1 MENNNMKIEI
11 PVWTDERS
19 KTFLNNISNCLWK
32 ILDGIGYIGEIL
44 IINLPRRLNNAP
56 SLFKLIFGIISNIT
70 LFLISGG
77 SLEGSFIGGDVY
89 LQFLL
94 LLIPELFIFFA
105 SVSYKENSYI
115 TAILNGF
122 CYAIPFSVFIIFG
135 LFFIV
140 TVGYIGLLTL
150 LGSLSSLLA
159 ICIGLDTIQMV
170 YLLIKTKASKLNKFY
185 TVCYRIVPAIAGTC
199 VLFALS
205 IFGFAFGIYGVYLTI
220 INSILWES
228 LLREPFINAIEPF
241 ANAICPFGWF
251 F

>member
-1 MENNNMKIEI
+1 MKIEI
-11 PVWTDERS
+11 PVWTEERS
-19 KTFLNNISNCLWK
+19 QTLLNNISNCLWK
-32 ILDGIGYIGEIL
+32 IFCGIGEIL

-56 SLFKLIFGIISNIT
+56 SLFKLIFGIISSTI
-70 LFLISGG
+70 LWLSFDSGG
-77 SLEGSFIGGDVY
+77 
-89 LQFLL
+89 LL
-94 LLIPELFIFFA
+94 LLFLVFPAICIIGFSE
-105 SVSYKENSYI
+105 KENTS
-115 TAILNGF
+115 AIFLNVF
-122 CYAIPFSVFIIFG
+122 CYTIPFSVFIIFG

-150 LGSLSSLLA
+150 FGSLSSLLA

-185 TVCYRIVPAIAGTC
+185 TVFYRIVPAIAGTC
-199 VLFALS
+199 VLFALG

-220 INSILWES
+220 INSILRYS